1 MPADPGRRV
10 SRTQLTAC
18 VAAGNPVTAEV
29 GVTILEQG
37 GSAGDAVAAMV
48 VASCVAET
56 VFTGLGGGGFAT
68 YFDATTSTVS
78 CLDFFVAVPGL
89 AGRRSAQVQHIPID
103 FGGVVV
109 PYAVGPATVAVPG
122 LPAGVEALH
131 QRWGRLSWPD
141 VLAPSIRHAEHGVTL
156 APMHAKVLSTIAP
169 AMLIGGGTSVYG
181 RDGAALPSGSHL
193 FHPGLD
199 RSLRMLR
206 DEGAQAFY
214 SGPIAEQMVRAVGE
228 KGDLSAP
235 DLAAYE
241 VLDTIPRHVTIGD
254 VDVMARGDDLDDLLT
269 TLARLELCSD
279 DAELATR
286 LVSLLR
292 AEPRR
297 GDTTSLAVC
306 DDEGNA
312 CAATTSMG
320 LSSGVWLPD
329 YGIHLNSM
337 LGEGELLRHRLQPGE
352 RMSSM
357 MSPLVVLAAD
367 APVLV
372 AGAAGGSR
380 IRSALTQVLVNVVH
394 HQMSVQDAVD
404 APRLHPVPGRV
415 HVEPGMRDSVLDA
428 LRKTDE
434 VVTWPALDSYFGG
447 VAAIGLSGPGADP
460 RRGGDVRRLGAP
472 VS

>member
-1 MPADPGRRV
+1 M
-10 SRTQLTAC
+10 SRAQLPAC
-18 VAAGNPVTAEV
+18 VAAGNTVTAEV

-37 GSAGDAVAAMV
+37 GSAGDAAAAMV
-48 VASCVAET
+48 LASCVAET

-68 YFDATTSTVS
+68 YFDAATSTVS

-103 FGGVVV
+103 FGGEII

-131 QRWGRLSWPD
+131 RRWGRLSWPA
-141 VLAPSIRHAEHGVTL
+141 VLAPSIRHAERGVTL

-181 RDGAALPSGSHL
+181 RDGAALPGGSRL

-199 RSLRMLR
+199 RSLRLLR
-206 DEGAQAFY
+206 DEGAKAFY
-214 SGPIAEQMVRAVGE
+214 RGPVAEQMVRAVGE
-228 KGDLSAP
+228 LGDLSAP

-241 VLDTIPRHVTIGD
+241 VRDTIPRHVTVAG
-254 VDVMARGDDLDDLLT
+254 VDVMARGDDLDDLLS
-269 TLARLELCSD
+269 TLDRFDVCSD

-286 LVSLLR
+286 LVSVLR
-292 AEPRR
+292 GVSRR

-306 DDEGNA
+306 DTEGNA
-312 CAATTSMG
+312 CAVTTSLG

-337 LGEGELLRHRLQPGE
+337 LGEGELLRHELQPGE

-357 MSPLVVLAAD
+357 MSPLVVLGAD

-394 HQMSVQDAVD
+394 HRMPVQDAID
-404 APRLHPVPGRV
+404 APRLNPVPGRV
-415 HVEPGMRDSVLDA
+415 HVEPGVSDAVLAA
-428 LRKTDE
+428 LRTTDE
-434 VVTWPALDSYFGG
+434 VVPWPALDSYFGG

-460 RRGGDVRRLGAP
+460 RRGGDVRRIAAP